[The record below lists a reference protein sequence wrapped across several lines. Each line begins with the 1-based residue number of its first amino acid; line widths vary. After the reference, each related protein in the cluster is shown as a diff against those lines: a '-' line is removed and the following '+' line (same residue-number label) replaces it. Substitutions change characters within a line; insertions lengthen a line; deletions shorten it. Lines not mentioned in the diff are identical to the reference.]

1 MTTGDYH
8 RVSYWLQS
16 VTAKARGAPV
26 VVVGTRADLCS
37 ADVIADTFAK
47 MQQQFSHFGVKH
59 YLAVS
64 AHTGKGLKY
73 DYLTCAHTH
82 AHD

>member
-1 MTTGDYH
+1 M
-8 RVSYWLQS
+8 SYWLQS

-26 VVVGTRADLCS
+26 VVVGTRADMCQPNEI
-37 ADVIADTFAK
+37 ADVFAK

-64 AHTGKGLKY
+64 SHTGKGLKY
-73 DYLTCAHTH
+73 VTRDTQPDAALGGV
-82 AHD
+82 